1 MEAQNRLQPTRKDR
15 RLSIEKPPVGA
26 TGAVAPPHNL
36 PPRSDL
42 SIIPYMNQPHDLR
55 TVSRKVTKGSG
66 SNFYYAFLSL
76 PKPKREAIYAIYA
89 FCRLSDDLVD
99 EVETGG
105 DPVAALTR
113 WRKELDAY
121 FQEGL
126 GPPIIA
132 AVGQAARR
140 FNIPKAYFEELLDGM
155 EMDLTRARYATFEQ
169 LYAYCY
175 RVASVVGLICI
186 EIFGYTN
193 PRTKEYAERMG
204 IAFQLTNILRD
215 LAVDARQGRIY
226 LPQDELKRFGY
237 SEDDL
242 LAGRHNEAFV
252 ELMRFQCERA
262 RDYFRAAA
270 VALPAEDKR
279 SLLAAE
285 IMRAIYYRLL
295 LKIERLR
302 YNVFAGNI
310 ALPKTQKLLLA
321 GGLWLRSTLTP
332 WQ

>member
-1 MEAQNRLQPTRKDR
+1 MNR
-15 RLSIEKPPVGA
+15 
-26 TGAVAPPHNL
+26 
-36 PPRSDL
+36 
-42 SIIPYMNQPHDLR
+42 PHDLR
-55 TVSRKVTKGSG
+55 TVSREVTKGSG

-76 PKPKREAIYAIYA
+76 PKPKREAIYAVYA

-113 WRKELDAY
+113 WRKELDAC
-121 FQEGL
+121 FQGST
-126 GPPIIA
+126 GHPVIA
-132 AVGQAARR
+132 AVAEAARR
-140 FNIPKAYFEELLDGM
+140 FNIPKAYFEELLNGM
-155 EMDLTRARYATFEQ
+155 EMDLTQTRYATFEE
-169 LYAYCY
+169 LYSYCY

-193 PRTKEYAERMG
+193 PRTKAYAEQLG

-215 LAVDARQGRIY
+215 LAVDARRGRIY

-242 LAGRHNEAFV
+242 LAGRYNDAFI

-262 RDYFRAAA
+262 QGYFRAASA
-270 VALPAEDKR
+270 ALPAEDR
-279 SLLAAE
+279 QSLLAAE

-295 LKIERLR
+295 LKIEQQR
-302 YNVFAGNI
+302 YSVFQGNI
-310 ALPKTQKLLLA
+310 ALPKSQKLLLA